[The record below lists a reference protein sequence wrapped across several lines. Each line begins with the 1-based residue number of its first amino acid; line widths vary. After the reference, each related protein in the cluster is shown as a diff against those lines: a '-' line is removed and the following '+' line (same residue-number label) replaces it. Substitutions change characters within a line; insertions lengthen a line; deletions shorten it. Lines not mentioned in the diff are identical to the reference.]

1 MEAARQRLRAMSHHL
16 RPGPCSAPD
25 VHADVSY
32 LRPSEALTEPG
43 ERVRILDPPPELLD
57 VHRMPV
63 RDARPLPS
71 STEQLD
77 TMGFVLASH
86 TSDVDDLYSVHANRG
101 EEQAR
106 YWREMEEVACQL
118 TGAKEAHVFNTM
130 VRLQGST
137 DRGVM
142 PYYSPA
148 PHCDYTALF
157 ETGEYFYRIVGK
169 QLELGHTPPRNRRFC
184 VVNIW
189 RPITPSPSL
198 PLIVCDA
205 RTVDS
210 ATDAV
215 GTELRFPNGL
225 IEAYRYKHNA
235 KHEWWW
241 VPAMTAQEVLAFKT
255 YDSVDDG
262 SVARFT
268 PHCAVADPNAAADA
282 PPRQSVE
289 ARCFCLF

>member
-1 MEAARQRLRAMSHHL
+1 M
-16 RPGPCSAPD
+16 
-25 VHADVSY
+25 
-32 LRPSEALTEPG
+32 
-43 ERVRILDPPPELLD
+43 
-57 VHRMPV
+57 
-63 RDARPLPS
+63 
-71 STEQLD
+71 
-77 TMGFVLASH
+77 
-86 TSDVDDLYSVHANRG
+86 
-101 EEQAR
+101 
-106 YWREMEEVACQL
+106 
-118 TGAKEAHVFNTM
+118 
-130 VRLQGST
+130 
-137 DRGVM
+137 
-142 PYYSPA
+142 
-148 PHCDYTALF
+148 
-157 ETGEYFYRIVGK
+157 
-169 QLELGHTPPRNRRFC
+169 
-184 VVNIW
+184 VNIW

-210 ATDAV
+210 AADAV